1 MTVAL
6 IGFAVLLGLILLR
19 VPLLAAMGLVGFFG
33 FAVTQGLFT
42 ETAFFDFNWKGIVY
56 LVARTAVSVAQSY
69 ELSVIPLF
77 LLMGDFVAQGGL
89 SKDLYRLAHAYFGYK
104 RGGLAVATIV
114 ACGGFSSVCGS
125 SLATT
130 ATMGRIAYPEMKR
143 LNYATPLASAS
154 ICAGSTLGILIPPS
168 VILIIY
174 GLMTE
179 QSIRELFAA
188 GFLPGLLGIALYVA
202 AVKWV
207 VWRNPALAP
216 AGARADAG
224 AKWRAL
230 KNVYHTV
237 ILFTVIMGGI
247 YFGVFTPTEAAGIGA
262 FGGFLISLF
271 RRALTPAILIDILK
285 NTAITSV
292 KLFSLLIGALI
303 FSRFIS
309 NTGVVEALSAF
320 IDAWRVN
327 PYLVIAL
334 MMLVYVVLGMIL
346 ESLSMILL
354 TVPLFFPLVAQLG
367 FDLVWFGI
375 LVVVITEI
383 SLITPPVGLNVFVL
397 SSVIRE
403 LSPKQIFR
411 GVLPFWCA
419 DIARLLLLIAL
430 PAVSLWLPGMLY

>member
-6 IGFAVLLGLILLR
+6 FGFAALLLLILLR
-19 VPLLAAMGLVGFFG
+19 IPLLAAMGVVGFFG
-33 FAVTQGLFT
+33 FAVTQGLLT
-42 ETAFFDFNWKGIVY
+42 ETGWWDFNWKGVVY
-56 LVARTAVSVAQSY
+56 LIARTAVSVTQSY

-89 SKDLYRLAHAYFGYK
+89 SKDLYRLAYVYFGYK

-143 LNYATPLASAS
+143 LNYGTSLASAS
-154 ICAGSTLGILIPPS
+154 ISAGSTLGILIPPS

-174 GLMTE
+174 GLLTE

-188 GFLPGLLGIALYVA
+188 GFLPGLLGIVLYVV
-202 AVKWV
+202 AVKLV
-207 VWRNPALAP
+207 VWRRPDIAP
-216 AGARADAG
+216 AGGREDRR
-224 AKWRAL
+224 AKWGAL

-237 ILFTVIMGGI
+237 LLFTVIMGGI

-262 FGGFLISLF
+262 FGGFLIGLL
-271 RRALTPAILIDILK
+271 RRTLTPAVLIDILK
-285 NTAITSV
+285 GAAVTSV

-309 NTGVVEALSAF
+309 NTGVVEELTALIAS
-320 IDAWRVN
+320 WSVN
-327 PYLVIAL
+327 PYFVIIL
-334 MMLVYVVLGMIL
+334 IMLVYIVLGMIL

-354 TVPLFFPLVAQLG
+354 TVPLFFPIVSQLG

-397 SSVIRE
+397 SSIIRD
-403 LSPKQIFR
+403 LTPRQIFR

-419 DIARLLLLIAL
+419 DLVRLLLLIL
-430 PAVSLWLPGMLY
+430 FPAVSLWLPRLLY